1 MLVMVMKWD
10 WYDGGHD
17 DIAGREEEMVEV
29 EVMMITE
36 SERYDV
42 GV

>member
-1 MLVMVMKWD
+1 MMKWN

-17 DIAGREEEMVEV
+17 DIAGWEEEMVEV
-29 EVMMITE
+29 EVVMITE
-36 SERYDV
+36 LGRYDV

>member
-1 MLVMVMKWD
+1 MVVMVMKWN

-17 DIAGREEEMVEV
+17 DIAGREEEIVKVEV
-29 EVMMITE
+29 LVITE
-36 SERYDV
+36 LGSYVV

>member
-1 MLVMVMKWD
+1 MMKWN

-29 EVMMITE
+29 EVVVITE
-36 SERYDV
+36 LGSYVV

>member
-1 MLVMVMKWD
+1 MVSMMMKWN

-17 DIAGREEEMVEV
+17 DIASREEEMVEV
-29 EVMMITE
+29 EVVMITE
-36 SERYDV
+36 LGRYDV